1 MSHGDRNPLGIGPN
15 TSEANNLDN
24 EWRNIMNRIS
34 YELEQ
39 NADTELSPDLILP
52 TFGVSVSSTGSA
64 DSSQSFP
71 ATDPSRSR
79 FVGLWS
85 WYWGTKLT
93 PLILRP
99 L

>member
-15 TSEANNLDN
+15 TSQANNLDN

-34 YELEQ
+34 SELEQ

-52 TFGVSVSSTGSA
+52 TFGVSSTGSA

-71 ATDPSRSR
+71 ATDPSGSR
-79 FVGLWS
+79 FVGLWL